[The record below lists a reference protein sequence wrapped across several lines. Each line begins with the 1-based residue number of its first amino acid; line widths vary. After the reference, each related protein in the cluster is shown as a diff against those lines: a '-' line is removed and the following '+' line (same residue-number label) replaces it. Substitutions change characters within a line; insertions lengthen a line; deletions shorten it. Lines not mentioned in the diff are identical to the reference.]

1 MNSVTFDVIERVYM
15 KTSKQL
21 NYFAKF
27 MVCSINLYYISIESY
42 KFSWSEVTYC
52 VKYPP
57 VMRTYALQ
65 EQCQE
70 MDLKVTKREKTS
82 LGSCIS

>member
-1 MNSVTFDVIERVYM
+1 M

-27 MVCSINLYYISIESY
+27 VVCSIYFHYTSIKSY

-70 MDLKVTKREKTS
+70 MDLKITKGEET
-82 LGSCIS
+82 L

>member
-1 MNSVTFDVIERVYM
+1 M

-21 NYFAKF
+21 NYFEKF
-27 MVCSINLYYISIESY
+27 TVFSTYLHYISIKSY

-57 VMRTYALQ
+57 VMRTYAL
-65 EQCQE
+65 
-70 MDLKVTKREKTS
+70 
-82 LGSCIS
+82 

>member
-1 MNSVTFDVIERVYM
+1 
-15 KTSKQL
+15 
-21 NYFAKF
+21 
-27 MVCSINLYYISIESY
+27 MVCSTYLHYISIKSY

-57 VMRTYALQ
+57 VMRTYTLQ

-70 MDLKVTKREKTS
+70 MDLKVTKREEI
-82 LGSCIS
+82 L